1 MNFILQRINHNQ
13 ESTIGNLF
21 EKTLFGLRLFA
32 FTIED
37 QPQAVKVKSE
47 TRIPAGFYELK
58 INKADTPLT
67 IKHRTAYNKP
77 GDEWFKYHI
86 EVTGIPNFTSVYVH
100 TGVNDDHS
108 AGCLLLVDT
117 INNNRIEQNDQVGAR
132 SLQAVKRWYQQVYPH
147 LEAGGKAFI
156 EVRNEDKL

>member
-1 MNFILQRINHNQ
+1 MNFILQRVSHNQ
-13 ESTIGNLF
+13 ESTIGNLLLKT
-21 EKTLFGLRLFA
+21 EKSPLLFS

-58 INKADTPLT
+58 INAVDTPLT
-67 IKHRTAYNKP
+67 MKHRIAYNNGGEP
-77 GDEWFKYHI
+77 WFKFHI
-86 EVTGIPNFTSVYVH
+86 EITGIKGFTSVYVH

-117 INNNRIEQNDQVGAR
+117 IHNNQIEVTDQVGNR
-132 SLQAVKRWYQQVYPH
+132 SVQAVKRFYQKVYPL
-147 LEAGGKAFI
+147 LEGGGKAFL
-156 EVRNEDKL
+156 EVRDE